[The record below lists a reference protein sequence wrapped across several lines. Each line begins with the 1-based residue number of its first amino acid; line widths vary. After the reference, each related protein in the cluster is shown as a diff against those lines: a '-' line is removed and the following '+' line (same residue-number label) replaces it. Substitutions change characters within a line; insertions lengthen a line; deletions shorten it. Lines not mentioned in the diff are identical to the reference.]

1 MTLDYALDITPN
13 VIARQVGDEIV
24 LLDLD
29 NGTYFGLD
37 PVGARIW
44 ELISQGRTLAA
55 VCEVIVDEYDVTR
68 EIIEQDL
75 LKLVEN
81 LAAQRLVQV
90 RA

>member
-44 ELISQGRTLAA
+44 ELINQGRTLAA

>member
-1 MTLDYALDITPN
+1 MTLDYALDIKPH

-55 VCEVIVDEYDVTR
+55 VCEVILDEYDVTR

-75 LKLVEN
+75 LKLVAD
-81 LAAQRLVQV
+81 LAAQKLVKV

>member
-55 VCEVIVDEYDVTR
+55 VCEVILDEYDVTR

-75 LKLVEN
+75 LKLVAD
-81 LAAQRLVQV
+81 LAAQRLVKV